1 MKKWMIAATLGAAVM
16 SSSLSSIV
24 QAQGFGG
31 GGGGGRG
38 GGMSRSPKGRLSGLL
53 RGLEDLEKGK
63 TKALTKAQAKTIV
76 GVVNAWKGK
85 PKMSDSEAK
94 TVYGKLNGT
103 LTSTQKNELD
113 KIAAKNRRGFGGDRG
128 SGGAGGRGGGFG
140 GPGGGGPG
148 GAGAGGGNGA
158 PNPQQMAA
166 MRKRMEGFFKTYN
179 PFYPPTK
186 YAEFKSMPDRMQVRF
201 SKGYQARMSLVSKL
215 AAKAK

>member
-16 SSSLSSIV
+16 SSSLSSVV

-38 GGMSRSPKGRLSGLL
+38 GGMNRSPKGRLSGLL
-53 RGLEDLEKGK
+53 RGLEELEKGK

-76 GVVNAWKGK
+76 GVVNAWKAK

-103 LTSTQKNELD
+103 LTSSQKNELD

-128 SGGAGGRGGGFG
+128 GGAGGRGGG
-140 GPGGGGPG
+140 PGGGGAG
-148 GAGAGGGNGA
+148 GAGGGP
-158 PNPQQMAA
+158 PNPQQMAE
-166 MRKRMEGFFKTYN
+166 MRARMKKMEGFFKTYN

-186 YAEFKSMPDRMQVRF
+186 YAEFKSMPDRFKDRF
-201 SKGYQARMSLVSKL
+201 AKGYQARMSLVSKL